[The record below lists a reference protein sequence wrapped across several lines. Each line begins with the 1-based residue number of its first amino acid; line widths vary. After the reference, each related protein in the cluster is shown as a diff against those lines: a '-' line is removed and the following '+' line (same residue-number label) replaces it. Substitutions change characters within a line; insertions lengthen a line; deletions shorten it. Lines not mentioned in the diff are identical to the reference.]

1 MVDFYTR
8 NSNFDPFVCLPSMS
22 SAKCP
27 CQKSSG
33 KSTGPQG
40 LVRKTFGFFSTTR
53 KNGLFEEISMGC
65 FFFDPKVFTQGFWQG
80 PFFFLKEREVPSHV
94 SQESFWKIFLKKTH
108 YKTNSWYVKHKS
120 RIHLG
125 DSKFKRINYIDLYLG
140 SCPNNVA
147 VANEGW

>member
-80 PFFFLKEREVPSHV
+80 PFFSLRKGTSHHTFRNSPSER
-94 SQESFWKIFLKKTH
+94 FLKKTH
-108 YKTNSWYVKHKS
+108 YKTSSWYVKQKS

-125 DSKFKRINYIDLYLG
+125 DSKFKRINYIELYLG

-147 VANEGW
+147 ADNEG